1 MRNISELIG
10 IIKGIS
16 FDGIINDMEVECLQ
30 NWVDKNRNLSYDKKQ
45 AKMIKLVD
53 EVLADHIV
61 TDEERKQLLY
71 YCEEYLKNSD
81 DVNGSIYELN
91 GIITGIISDGVVNT
105 DEVIKLKQW
114 MDENSYAVRGHK
126 PSEEILLLVEEIL
139 KDGVVTEKEQK
150 QLLDLLSAK
159 INDTQLKTKIN
170 YLKQLVRE
178 RKNIGLDL
186 IDILDNKEA
195 ISDIHSQAEKY
206 LESVLNSYSG
216 IMTNSEYRETVFI
229 SLCLIALLKYDG
241 NYYDYVADTYKT
253 IYRKYPYLRIEGA
266 IRNVLASYIVDSR
279 QKRNILRLINIALAN
294 AIVPAYFL
302 SAFFEFVFDIYKL
315 NFEYNIPRDLYE
327 EFKFV
332 YEGLSDTMNFDS
344 DEIQVNVTKKT
355 YKLIRSTKRLITDR
369 NSIDTI
375 IKLSIIIV
383 KLIDKRYWGK
393 DYKIF
398 NPYLYRGF
406 NEWEKTL
413 VIDKTDVK
421 QDYDGFKSRWMPNFQ
436 LDKKSIYLVPP
447 VHRVKSRYA
456 FYKIFVVVKNGDEVI
471 CLDNRPEIREIIG
484 GHQVSPKRIKLNSP
498 LGKIRYL
505 LKVGDEVIYD
515 STDSLYRNYII
526 FDHAGKEIIN
536 NTDYKGVAHIC
547 ASDNEQRGKTY
558 LRTQNYSL
566 TELNVDY
573 GDLLAFGKEIF
584 SFSALSRPGVF
595 GEKREHQFLK
605 EKGNEELLP
614 VFSKVKFLVFEHENS
629 VKNFLITI
637 NQRNFEL
644 DDFQYTR
651 TIRKA
656 STKYVVD
663 LNILYYDIY
672 ELAVYAIKK
681 GSKSKI
687 YNFRFGYD
695 PRFML
700 TEEKIDNSHYAIKAK
715 SGLYGKKGINKEIDI
730 RNFSDDWL
738 IMKRRGVNYNYY
750 LPLHLEIYRLK
761 KGLWKS
767 MAEDLWIED
776 IEQDSVLQVL
786 GAYADCLTV
795 ESETGAEVL
804 EKVQGKDC
812 GIYCEIPI
820 GFLTSYKKTNRYV
833 ILRFQKDEERVGST
847 YCCNQCFFDKKKTE
861 IKFDPINK
869 SLNILPVY
877 RGKGNVILEV
887 KDDGEDVIYNDCQ
900 ITSGMPIEV
909 KNIRSF
915 VDYKV
920 SFYEK
925 PKGSEPSDRKEL
937 LSIRRSF
944 YAWKDLLGYYAR
956 VKEVHYCLNKNRT
969 KLKHLF
975 ENLYLNF
982 EKRLSEDTFSGTL
995 VIKKE
1000 NAMII
1005 LKDLK
1010 QLQIQ
1015 ICSDIINGE
1024 LDLDIT
1030 RLGNNLFLDFDN
1042 QWILR
1047 SAYNNRTARIDSFTV
1062 EITTKP
1068 KIESVK
1074 TKSGNN
1080 NRHTIKKR
1088 GFDAFKETDSLTV
1101 VETGPSERSIVNAGP
1116 GTGKTWT
1123 LIEKIIFMLEK
1134 ETVSGEKILVL
1145 CYSRAAVAV
1154 IRERLSHAAAAGR
1167 ISYEWKDVEVK
1178 TFDSFST
1185 RLIYGIAEEAPELLP
1200 EGFRIE
1206 FAGYDRRIKVATS
1219 LLNKKVGLLDNCSHV
1234 FVDEV
1239 QDLVGCRAEL
1249 VLAMLKGLP
1258 DTCGF
1263 TILGDSCQ
1271 SLYDYLSEDDDSI
1284 IPSKVFYKELF
1295 KLFPDAGYF
1304 TLTENYRQSS
1314 AYSDLTEPYRKA
1326 ILAEDVTA
1334 LTETAEDIHDRITCV
1349 SFGRWQDFSKA
1360 DARRILKRGT
1370 LGILTRSNAQALL
1383 ISSILRT
1390 KGIPHLLKRIKDTHL
1405 FSAWL
1410 SDVFY
1415 EYPNATIDETGFLAR
1430 QRTLFPEL
1438 TSETAS
1444 ERWEA
1449 LADTQKHSFKKRYE
1463 IEDLLKGMLKNAK
1476 SEELF
1481 KSQEEEPYPI
1491 TISTIHRAKGMEF
1504 DSVIVV
1510 DDVLKNVF
1518 DPDKDADNIL
1528 EHKVCYVALTRPKT
1542 LIKRAEPVHRKGV
1555 FYRNDAERFIRK
1567 IPAYKPYLKSFEV
1580 GFETDLDAETF
1591 AETKNRQDYIRSNV
1605 KPGMRLKLIKCPEK
1619 TRLYVVY
1626 KVVPEDDV
1634 KCIVGYTSKEFATE
1648 LEEAIQDIK
1657 HLPHFK
1663 KVFYEIYPDVF
1674 DDIYVESIISCVSH
1688 NSGLPGANNYGS
1700 MCIWK
1705 GFSITGLANVV
1716 IEY

>member
-16 FDGIINDMEVECLQ
+16 FDGIINDKEVECLQ

-61 TDEERKQLLY
+61 TDEERKQLLD

-81 DVNGSIYELN
+81 DVNASIYELN

-159 INDTQLKTKIN
+159 IDDTQLKTKIN

-241 NYYDYVADTYKT
+241 NYYDHVADTYKT

-266 IRNVLASYIVDSR
+266 IRNVLASYIVDNV
-279 QKRNILRLINIALAN
+279 QKRNIPRLINIALAN

-315 NFEYNIPRDLYE
+315 NFEYDIPRDLYE

-332 YEGLSDTMNFDS
+332 YEGLSDTMSFDS

-421 QDYDGFKSRWMPNFQ
+421 RDYDGFKSRWMPKLQ

-484 GHQVSPKRIKLNSP
+484 GYQVSPKRIKLNSP
-498 LGKIRYL
+498 LGKVRYL

-526 FDHAGKEIIN
+526 FDREGKEIKN

-637 NQRNFEL
+637 NQRNFKL

-681 GSKSKI
+681 GSRSKI

-695 PRFML
+695 PRFVL
-700 TEEKIDNSHYAIKAK
+700 TEEKIDNIHYAIKAK
-715 SGLYGKKGINKEIDI
+715 SGLYGKKEINKEIDI

-761 KGLWKS
+761 NGLWKS

-786 GAYADCLTV
+786 GDYADCLMV

-820 GFLTSYKKTNRYV
+820 GFLTSYKKTNKYV

-847 YCCNQCFFDKKKTE
+847 YCCNQCFFDKQKTE

-887 KDDGEDVIYNDCQ
+887 KDEGEAVIYNDCQ
-900 ITSGMPIEV
+900 ITSGMPIEI

-920 SFYEK
+920 SFYEM
-925 PKGSEPSDRKEL
+925 PKGSETDDRKEL

-956 VKEVHYCLNKNRT
+956 VKEVHYRLNKNRT

-982 EKRLSEDTFSGTL
+982 EKRLSEDTYSGAL
-995 VIKKE
+995 LIKKD

-1030 RLGNNLFLDFDN
+1030 RHGNNLLLDFDN

-1062 EITTKP
+1062 EITSKP

-1088 GFDAFKETDSLTV
+1088 GFDAFNEADQLTV
-1101 VETGPSERSIVNAGP
+1101 IKTEPSERSIVNAGP

-1123 LIEKIIFMLEK
+1123 LIEKIIFMIENEL
-1134 ETVSGEKILVL
+1134 VSARDILVL

-1154 IRERLSHAAAAGR
+1154 IRQRLSSEAASGR
-1167 ISYEWKDVEVK
+1167 LSYEWKNVEVR

-1185 RLIYGIAEEAPELLP
+1185 QLIYLIAEDLPELLP
-1200 EGFRIE
+1200 PDFKIE
-1206 FAGYDRRIKVATS
+1206 YAGYDRRIEVATS
-1219 LLNKKVGLLDNCSHV
+1219 ILKKGQGLLDEYNHI

-1263 TILGDSCQ
+1263 TVLGDSCQ
-1271 SLYDYLSEDDDSI
+1271 SLYDYLSEKDNKI
-1284 IPSKVFYKELF
+1284 MPSKVFYRELF
-1295 KLFPDAGYF
+1295 KLFPDANYF
-1304 TLTENYRQSS
+1304 TLTENHRQSS
-1314 AYSDLTEPYRKA
+1314 SYSDLTEPYRKA

-1334 LTETAEDIHDRITCV
+1334 LTEIAEDIHDRIARV
-1349 SFGRWQDFSKA
+1349 SFERWQDFSKA
-1360 DARRILKRGT
+1360 EAKKFIKRGT

-1383 ISSILRT
+1383 ISSALRLQ
-1390 KGIPHLLKRIKDTHL
+1390 GVPHLLKRMHDTHQL
-1405 FSAWL
+1405 NAWIA
-1410 SDVFY
+1410 DMFY
-1415 EYPNATIDETGFLAR
+1415 DYPNATIDESGFQER
-1430 QRTLFPEL
+1430 QRRLFPEL
-1438 TSETAS
+1438 DSETAA
-1444 ERWEA
+1444 ERWGA
-1449 LADTQKHSFKKRYE
+1449 LSDTQRNVVKKRYE
-1463 IEDLLKGMLKNAK
+1463 IEDLLKGLLTNAK
-1476 SEELF
+1476 ATELF
-1481 KSQEEEPYPI
+1481 ISQEDKPCPV
-1491 TISTIHRAKGMEF
+1491 TVSTIHRAKGMEF

-1510 DDVLKNVF
+1510 DDVLENVF
-1518 DPDKDADNIL
+1518 GRDADNIL
-1528 EHKVCYVALTRPKT
+1528 EHKVCYVALTRPKE
-1542 LIKRAEPVHRKGV
+1542 LIKRAEPLHRKGNI
-1555 FYRNDAERFIRK
+1555 YRNDTERFIRK
-1567 IPAYKPYLKSFEV
+1567 IPSFKPYLKSFEV
-1580 GFETDLDAETF
+1580 GVETDLDANSF
-1591 AETKNRQDYIRSNV
+1591 AETKKRQSYICKNIN
-1605 KPGMRLKLIKCPEK
+1605 PGMRLKLIKCPNGC
-1619 TRLYVVY
+1619 RPYIMY
-1626 KVVPEDDV
+1626 KVVPVDDELN
-1634 KCIVGYTSKEFATE
+1634 IIGYTSEVFSEE
-1648 LEEAIQDIK
+1648 LEAAIKEIK
-1657 HLPHFK
+1657 RLPYYAR
-1663 KVFYEIYPDVF
+1663 VFYEIYPDVF
-1674 DDIYVESIISCVSH
+1674 DDIYVDSIISCVSH
-1688 NSGLPGANNYGS
+1688 NSGLPGAKNYGGMS
-1700 MCIWK
+1700 IWK
-1705 GFSITGLANVV
+1705 GFSITGFANVV